1 MQQRQRSMKVVVVSC
16 GKLQQEQ
23 PPQIQERFS
32 TLQIAYRVPPR
43 RLKMPNARAFETGP
57 EVLRPS

>member
-1 MQQRQRSMKVVVVSC
+1 MKVVVVSC

-23 PPQIQERFS
+23 PPQIQERFL
-32 TLQIAYRVPPR
+32 TLQIVYRATLR
-43 RLKMPNARAFETGP
+43 RLTMPNARAFETGP